1 MVPRHDVRRGEK
13 TVGQVDT
20 VDFWY
25 RVRFPLM
32 AAGMLSLLFG
42 IWAGLLRFGWAF
54 PSPLP
59 YLAGMHGPLMVSGFV
74 GTVIGI
80 ERAVALGKPWGY
92 AAPFFT
98 ALGAVA
104 LLANGETAGIAF
116 LLMGSSWLLTIY
128 LVILRKQFEM
138 FNVTMALGAL
148 AWLVGN
154 ALWISGNPVHGFVLW
169 WAGFLVLTIAGER
182 LELSRFMEPSRPA
195 RMMFSA
201 SLGLLLAGLVLS
213 SLAPEQGIKLAGIG
227 MLAVALW
234 LARYDIARRTVLQQ
248 GLTRF
253 VAVCLLLGYFWLGF
267 GGILLS
273 LQAGLTPGN
282 EYDAVLHSIFLGFAF
297 SMIFG
302 HAPIIFPAVLRL
314 AVPYRPAFYLH
325 LALLHLS
332 LALRVV
338 SDIGYMES
346 LRMWGGLLNALALA
360 AFLANTVLSIRKGLR
375 EPRA

>member
-1 MVPRHDVRRGEK
+1 
-13 TVGQVDT
+13 
-20 VDFWY
+20 
-25 RVRFPLM
+25 
-32 AAGMLSLLFG
+32 
-42 IWAGLLRFGWAF
+42 
-54 PSPLP
+54 
-59 YLAGMHGPLMVSGFV
+59 
-74 GTVIGI
+74 
-80 ERAVALGKPWGY
+80 
-92 AAPFFT
+92 
-98 ALGAVA
+98 
-104 LLANGETAGIAF
+104 
-116 LLMGSSWLLTIY
+116 
-128 LVILRKQFEM
+128 
-138 FNVTMALGAL
+138 
-148 AWLVGN
+148 VGN